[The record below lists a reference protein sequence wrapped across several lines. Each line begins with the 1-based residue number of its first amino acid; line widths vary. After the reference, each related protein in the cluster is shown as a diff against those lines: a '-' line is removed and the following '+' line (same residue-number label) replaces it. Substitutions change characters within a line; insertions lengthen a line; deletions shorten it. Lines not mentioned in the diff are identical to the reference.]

1 MKSFFRLVQYSKR
14 HRLQISLATLCSV
27 INKIF
32 DIFPEIL
39 IGIAVDVVVN
49 QKTSFVAKMGFVEPS
64 SQIYLLGAA
73 TFIVWL
79 GESVFQY
86 LYNILWRNL
95 AQQIQGE
102 MRLEAFKHVQN
113 LELEYFEDKSTG
125 NLLSIINDDVNQ
137 LERFLDGGVNAIIQT
152 AVSSIVIGAI
162 FFYLAPSIAPFSM
175 LPIPI
180 ILFIAYYFQNKSA
193 PLYTKVRERAGD
205 LSARLAN
212 SITGIS
218 TVKSYTAENFEARQ
232 LLADSNNYRAANK
245 EAIKISSA
253 FIPVVRIAIVCG
265 FICTVVLGGL
275 AVFDGA
281 LAVGS
286 YSLLIFSTQRLLWPF
301 TDLAKQADLYE
312 RAMAS
317 VRRILDLIE
326 TEIKIESNHKTN
338 RSETNLNHDIKGHLE
353 FSNIN
358 FAYANKIKIFENLN
372 LNINPGQTIAFVG
385 ATGSGKSSIIKLLLR
400 FYDAQSGEIKLD
412 NINIRNYDLKNLRQA
427 ISFVSQDVFLFQG
440 SIRENIAYGSLSN
453 KNLNN
458 LEEIKKAAKIAEAHE
473 FISKLPEGYDTLVG
487 ERGMKLSGGQRQ
499 RLSIARA
506 VLKNAPVFIFDEAT
520 SAVDNET
527 EALIQ
532 RAIDKI
538 SRNKTTIIIAHRLS
552 TIRHADKIFVMNN
565 GEIESSGKHEELLES
580 SSIYKKLWRIQ
591 TGE

>member
-1 MKSFFRLVQYSKR
+1 M
-14 HRLQISLATLCSV
+14 
-27 INKIF
+27 
-32 DIFPEIL
+32 
-39 IGIAVDVVVN
+39 
-49 QKTSFVAKMGFVEPS
+49 
-64 SQIYLLGAA
+64 
-73 TFIVWL
+73 
-79 GESVFQY
+79 
-86 LYNILWRNL
+86 
-95 AQQIQGE
+95 
-102 MRLEAFKHVQN
+102 
-113 LELEYFEDKSTG
+113 
-125 NLLSIINDDVNQ
+125 
-137 LERFLDGGVNAIIQT
+137 
-152 AVSSIVIGAI
+152 
-162 FFYLAPSIAPFSM
+162 
-175 LPIPI
+175 
-180 ILFIAYYFQNKSA
+180 
-193 PLYTKVRERAGD
+193 
-205 LSARLAN
+205 
-212 SITGIS
+212 
-218 TVKSYTAENFEARQ
+218 
-232 LLADSNNYRAANK
+232 
-245 EAIKISSA
+245 
-253 FIPVVRIAIVCG
+253 
-265 FICTVVLGGL
+265 LGGL